1 MSKMRILNVVYSFG
15 YGGIRA
21 FIMNSL
27 EHIDKSKFQIDIY
40 AFGASESPFTEKVKE
55 FGANI
60 YFEPENNV
68 RKISR
73 FVNQLETF
81 MKEHGPYDVVH
92 AHCNLISAWVLLA
105 AKRAG
110 VPIRLAHSHTANHF
124 AGGIKQKVYSYLR
137 RFIISRLATE
147 KLACGQLAGETMYGK
162 HACFF
167 IINNGIDV
175 DRFIYSQPQKIL
187 ELRKQL
193 NIPEGVKV
201 YANVTRMTPE
211 KNHLFAIEIFKEIH
225 KIEPNSVFI
234 YGGVITSTQ
243 STEEDVNAKIEEYGL
258 KDYVRFTGPVMGVE
272 HLYHLSDVWIYCST
286 FEGLP
291 FGPIELQ
298 AANVPC
304 LASDAITKEIDLGLN
319 LVEFQSLSDTPKIWA
334 EKVISMQKREI
345 TTDKIKTAFKEHSFD
360 IKESVKRLE
369 KVYLQTI

>member
-1 MSKMRILNVVYSFG
+1 MNKKRILNVIYGFG

-40 AFGASESPFTEKVKE
+40 AFGVNASPFTEKVKE

-162 HACFF
+162 YACFF

-258 KDYVRFTGPVMGVE
+258 KDHVHLLGYDTNPYKYVSKMDVFICASYNEGYSTAVTESIVVGTPV
-272 HLYHLSDVWIYCST
+272 
-286 FEGLP
+286 
-291 FGPIELQ
+291 
-298 AANVPC
+298 
-304 LASDAITKEIDLGLN
+304 
-319 LVEFQSLSDTPKIWA
+319 
-334 EKVISMQKREI
+334 I
-345 TTDKIKTAFKEHSFD
+345 TTDCPGMSEILGDSGAGIIVENSYEGLRDITEALLTGKID
-360 IKESVKRLE
+360 IQSLKLNAIKRAKHFE
-369 KVYLQTI
+369 RSNITEFEDVIYGN